1 MEDILSKFFV
11 FFTEMWLTSKP
22 AFDILDKTFS
32 KSELGEF
39 TSIIVNLILIS
50 LNFFLSS
57 NAELVRELIVL
68 KVYSDFFS
76 SKILFYFEKLI
87 EH

>member
-1 MEDILSKFFV
+1 MEDILSKSFV
-11 FFTEMWLTSKP
+11 FFTEMWLTSKSS
-22 AFDILDKTFS
+22 FDILDKIFS
-32 KSELGEF
+32 KSELDEF

-57 NAELVRELIVL
+57 NADFVRELIVL

-76 SKILFYFEKLI
+76 
-87 EH
+87 